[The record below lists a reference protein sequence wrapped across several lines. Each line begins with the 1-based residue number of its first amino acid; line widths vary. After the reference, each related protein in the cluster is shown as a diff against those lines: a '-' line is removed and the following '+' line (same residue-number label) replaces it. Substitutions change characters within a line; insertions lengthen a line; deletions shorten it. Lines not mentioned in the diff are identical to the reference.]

1 MVYKGHQE
9 WRDIRKIN
17 SSVWDT
23 RDLPPNHRKLVTNMR
38 KSKPIIP
45 YTLEIECNSYWGN
58 FEREFLGYSIGILDD
73 VQMDIDHSDEERA
86 LFWKEVF
93 DKEPISF
100 KEAFESYDLYKDYLL
115 ETFQECDDWEQLTFY
130 AIDWEAMHREDR
142 EVLRIQLTK
151 PLSEYWENII
161 IPRMKAFFTK
171 RPYEYLAK
179 DAELISIRLLDRK
192 GTVVKEY

>member
-9 WRDIRKIN
+9 WRDIRKID
-17 SSVWDT
+17 SSVWNT
-23 RDLPPNHRKLVTNMR
+23 RNLPSNHRKLVTNMR
-38 KSKPIIP
+38 KSKPAIP

-93 DKEPISF
+93 GKEPITF

-130 AIDWEAMHREDR
+130 AIDWDTMHKENRN
-142 EVLRIQLTK
+142 VLKVQLAK
-151 PLSEYWENII
+151 PFSKEWEEII
-161 IPRMKAFFTK
+161 IPRMKDFFTCK
-171 RPYEYLAK
+171 IYPYMEADAK
-179 DAELISIRLLDRK
+179 LIGVVLYDHK
-192 GTVVKEY
+192 GEVVKEY

>member
-9 WRDIRKIN
+9 WRDIRKED

-23 RDLPPNHRKLVTNMR
+23 HDLPSKHRKLVTNMR

-73 VQMDIDHSDEERA
+73 VQMGIDHSDEERA

-142 EVLRIQLTK
+142 EVLRIQLAK

-171 RPYEYLAK
+171 RPYEYLAE
-179 DAELISIRLLDRK
+179 DAELISISLFDRK
-192 GTVVKEY
+192 GMVVKEY

>member
-9 WRDIRKIN
+9 WRDIRKED

-23 RDLPPNHRKLVTNMR
+23 HDLPSKHRKLVTNMR

-73 VQMDIDHSDEERA
+73 VQMGIDHSDEERA

-100 KEAFESYDLYKDYLL
+100 KEASESYDLYKDYLL

-179 DAELISIRLLDRK
+179 DAELISISLLDRK
-192 GTVVKEY
+192 GMVVKEY

>member
-9 WRDIRKIN
+9 WRDIRKID
-17 SSVWDT
+17 SSVWNT
-23 RDLPPNHRKLVTNMR
+23 HNLPSNHRKLVTNMR

-73 VQMDIDHSDEERA
+73 VQMDIDHSDKERA

-115 ETFQECDDWEQLTFY
+115 ETFQEVDDWEQLTFY
-130 AIDWEAMHREDR
+130 YIDWKVYHENDR
-142 EVLRIQLTK
+142 SVLGIQLAK

-161 IPRMKAFFTK
+161 IPRMRAFFMK

-192 GTVVKEY
+192 GEVVKEY